1 MTSDRFALPP
11 DLPVPVDDGACDHL
25 RGLSVPAIA
34 LPSTAGRPV
43 DLRELAQRRAVLFF
57 YPRTG
62 VPGEP
67 PHPDWDA
74 IPGARG

>member
-11 DLPVPVDDGACDHL
+11 GLPVPVDDGACAHL
-25 RGLSVPAIA
+25 RGLLVPAIA
-34 LPSTAGRPV
+34 LPSTAGRWV
-43 DLRELAQRRAVLFF
+43 DLQELARRRAVLFF

-67 PHPDWDA
+67 PNRDWDA